1 MRIFTDIL
9 QTADKGG
16 LCRNLYFSHN
26 AHSHLRQTKE
36 SAIHVLLLV
45 YMGKTLG
52 TYVSHINPT
61 RFTDKDNLLALTGET
76 EEG

>member
-1 MRIFTDIL
+1 MGIL

-36 SAIHVLLLV
+36 SLPFIITFGLHGQNFGDLRIKHQSNEI
-45 YMGKTLG
+45 Y
-52 TYVSHINPT
+52 
-61 RFTDKDNLLALTGET
+61 
-76 EEG
+76 